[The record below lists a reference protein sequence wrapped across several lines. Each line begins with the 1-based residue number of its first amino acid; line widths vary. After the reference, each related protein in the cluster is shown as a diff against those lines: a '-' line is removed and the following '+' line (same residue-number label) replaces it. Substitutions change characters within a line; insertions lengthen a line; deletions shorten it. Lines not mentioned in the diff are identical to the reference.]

1 MLVCSFMI
9 VYIHGLNLNFKSTR
23 YAHASFQHIVYGT
36 FIPDYKRSNSCS
48 LAHAIWFSLIHAVA
62 RFLDLNALK
71 MQLITP
77 SNIIYRSRCVFFS
90 PEVFMKCIPEFRP
103 NYLLK
108 FILNKLGERNW
119 VFATNSDF
127 LIPTSLQSNV
137 VDQTFQTM
145 KSFTSNSP
153 SLKYQRSTLYQYS
166 KDIESL
172 SLWQR
177 LNFFAGNKSFVAN
190 IGWECVF

>member
-48 LAHAIWFSLIHAVA
+48 LAHAVGFSLIHAVA
-62 RFLDLNALK
+62 RFLHLNALK

-127 LIPTSLQSNV
+127 LIPISLQFNV
-137 VDQTFQTM
+137 VDLRHFKLWNHLHQIIHH
-145 KSFTSNSP
+145 
-153 SLKYQRSTLYQYS
+153 LKVYTIS
-166 KDIESL
+166 
-172 SLWQR
+172 
-177 LNFFAGNKSFVAN
+177 V
-190 IGWECVF
+190 

>member
-1 MLVCSFMI
+1 MI

-48 LAHAIWFSLIHAVA
+48 LAHAVGFSLIHAVA

-90 PEVFMKCIPEFRP
+90 PEVFM
-103 NYLLK
+103 
-108 FILNKLGERNW
+108 
-119 VFATNSDF
+119 
-127 LIPTSLQSNV
+127 
-137 VDQTFQTM
+137 
-145 KSFTSNSP
+145 
-153 SLKYQRSTLYQYS
+153 
-166 KDIESL
+166 
-172 SLWQR
+172 
-177 LNFFAGNKSFVAN
+177 
-190 IGWECVF
+190 

>member
-77 SNIIYRSRCVFFS
+77 SNIIYRLRCFF
-90 PEVFMKCIPEFRP
+90 FLQKCLCNAFQ
-103 NYLLK
+103 N
-108 FILNKLGERNW
+108 LGRTIYSNLFWTNW
-119 VFATNSDF
+119 E
-127 LIPTSLQSNV
+127 
-137 VDQTFQTM
+137 
-145 KSFTSNSP
+145 KG
-153 SLKYQRSTLYQYS
+153 
-166 KDIESL
+166 IESL
-172 SLWQR
+172 PQTLI
-177 LNFFAGNKSFVAN
+177 F
-190 IGWECVF
+190 